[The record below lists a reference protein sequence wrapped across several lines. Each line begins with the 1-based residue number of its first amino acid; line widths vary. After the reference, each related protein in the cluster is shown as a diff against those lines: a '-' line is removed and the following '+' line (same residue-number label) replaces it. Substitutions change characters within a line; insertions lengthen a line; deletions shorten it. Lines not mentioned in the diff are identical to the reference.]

1 MHPGREGGR
10 ESSHSAAGIRA
21 TDHGAVIDVSRPE
34 STLYYASA
42 VTESRSAWQNID
54 DSSIWL
60 LGGGAGK
67 TYVSDRKCHI
77 FLFFFYYFATYSAQ
91 VLQHVSCKYTVK
103 IQPDS
108 DCTGNM

>member
-1 MHPGREGGR
+1 MNNASWEGGR
-10 ESSHSAAGIRA
+10 KSSHSAAGIRP

-34 STLYYASA
+34 STLYYAAA
-42 VTESRSAWQNID
+42 VTESRSPWQSID

-60 LGGGAGK
+60 LEGEKQRHMSLTENA
-67 TYVSDRKCHI
+67 TY
-77 FLFFFYYFATYSAQ
+77 FFSNYFATYSAQ
-91 VLQHVSCKYTVK
+91 VLQHVCCKYTVK